1 MYCVGIN
8 YKNLN
13 LLKEFI
19 GNNKNNNFRYY
30 DNRDFD
36 CIENHIS
43 TNLYYEDD
51 VCVGYG
57 HLDFEEKVWL
67 GVLVNSNY
75 KGKGYGNLIL
85 DDLIS
90 KSKID
95 IHLTVDKDNSI
106 AKNLYLKKNFEILEE
121 KENHFLMIK
130 KMS

>member
-1 MYCVGIN
+1 MYCVSIE

-19 GNNKNNNFRYY
+19 GNNKNDNFRYY
-30 DNRDFD
+30 DNREFE
-36 CIENHIS
+36 CIKNHIS
-43 TNLYYEDD
+43 TNLYYEGDI
-51 VCVGYG
+51 CVGYG
-57 HLDFEEKVWL
+57 HLDFEDKLWL
-67 GVLVNSNY
+67 GILVDSNY
-75 KGKGYGNLIL
+75 KGKGYGDLIL

-95 IHLTVDKDNSI
+95 IHLTVDKDNLI
-106 AKNLYLKKNFEILEE
+106 AKALYLKKNFEILEE

>member
-1 MYCVGIN
+1 MHCVSID
-8 YKNLN
+8 YRNLN

-19 GNNKNNNFRYY
+19 ENNKNNNFRYY

-36 CIENHIS
+36 CIKNHIS

-67 GVLVNSNY
+67 GILVNSKY
-75 KGKGYGNLIL
+75 KEKGYGSLIMN
-85 DDLIS
+85 DLIS

-95 IHLTVDKDNSI
+95 IHLTVDKDNLI

>member
-1 MYCVGIN
+1 MYCVGVD

-30 DNRDFD
+30 ESRKFE

-43 TNLYYEDD
+43 TNLYYDGD
-51 VCVGYG
+51 ICVGYG

-67 GVLVNSNY
+67 GILVDSNC
-75 KGKGYGNLIL
+75 KGKGYGNIIL

-90 KSKID
+90 KSKTD
-95 IHLTVDKDNSI
+95 IHLTVDKDNLI
-106 AKNLYLKKNFEILEE
+106 AKNLYLKKKFEILEE
-121 KENHFLMIK
+121 KEKHFLMIK

>member
-1 MYCVGIN
+1 MYCITIN
-8 YKNLN
+8 FNNLN

-19 GNNKNNNFRYY
+19 ENNKINSFRYY
-30 DNRDFD
+30 ENRKFE

-43 TNLYYEDD
+43 TNLYYDGD
-51 VCVGYG
+51 ICVGYG

-67 GVLVNSNY
+67 GLLVDSNY
-75 KGKGYGNLIL
+75 KGKGYGDLIL

-90 KSKID
+90 KSKTD
-95 IHLTVDKDNSI
+95 IHLTVDKDNLT

-121 KENHFLMIK
+121 KENHFLMIR